1 MFVILH
7 FFSSFFLLQLI
18 DWCWSSCSVAA
29 GWLWCFVHAH
39 MSWASNQEWPVH
51 LNFVFSHRW
60 LTLMFCSCPDA
71 LSQQPG
77 VASASLNLVF
87 SHTHS
92 WLTLMFCRCPEPA
105 ARRGQCISE
114 SCLWSQL
121 VDFDVL
127 FMPRCP
133 EPATRSECISES
145 CLQSQLVDF
154 DVLFMPRC
162 PEPAAMSGQWISEA
176 RLRPQSR
183 LDSKWLKTNIQV
195 IEIKTNL

>member
-7 FFSSFFLLQLI
+7 FFLSQL
-18 DWCWSSCSVAA
+18 VE
-29 GWLWCFVHAH
+29 WCFAYAQKPRVSIHV
-39 MSWASNQEWPVH
+39 WP
-51 LNFVFSHRW
+51 LKLMFSHGW

-71 LSQQPG
+71 LSQQLW
-77 VASASLNLVF
+77 VASGSLKLVF
-87 SHTHS
+87 SHS
-92 WLTLMFCRCPEPA
+92 WLTLNLMFCSYPYA
-105 ARRGQCISE
+105 
-114 SCLWSQL
+114 LSQQPGVASGSLKL
-121 VDFDVL
+121 VFSHSWL
-127 FMPRCP
+127 
-133 EPATRSECISES
+133 T
-145 CLQSQLVDF
+145 F